1 MNTVLIP
8 LCLFYLE
15 VHAAPINTYSSIPAP
30 KKSVVKEQ
38 KEDRLVIVCYS
49 PELEFTVRLSPLFC
63 HCVIICSGTL

>member
-8 LCLFYLE
+8 LCLFHLE

-49 PELEFTVRLSPLFC
+49 IAQSLNLQSDFPLFFAT
-63 HCVIICSGTL
+63 V